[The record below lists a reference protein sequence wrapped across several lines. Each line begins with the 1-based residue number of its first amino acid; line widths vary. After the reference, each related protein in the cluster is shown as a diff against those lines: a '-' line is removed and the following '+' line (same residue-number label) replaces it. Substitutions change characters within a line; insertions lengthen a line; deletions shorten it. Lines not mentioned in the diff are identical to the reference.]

1 MIKTKEEGVTVA
13 NGQVTRETLDLIAAL
28 RPFTAER
35 GQKLIDTLL
44 ELSQASGMVES
55 LEIETMAEKAQSLL
69 AERLD
74 SAVSL
79 SLILAASWLGAKF
92 ESYLASRMAEGSG
105 PRRGTE

>member
-1 MIKTKEEGVTVA
+1 MITTKEEGVTVSS
-13 NGQVTRETLDLIAAL
+13 GLVTKEILDLIAAL

-44 ELSQASGMVES
+44 DLSQTSGMVES

-79 SLILAASWLGAKF
+79 SLILAATWLGAKF
-92 ESYLASRMAEGSG
+92 ENYLAKRMAETGG
-105 PRRGTE
+105 IGRGTE